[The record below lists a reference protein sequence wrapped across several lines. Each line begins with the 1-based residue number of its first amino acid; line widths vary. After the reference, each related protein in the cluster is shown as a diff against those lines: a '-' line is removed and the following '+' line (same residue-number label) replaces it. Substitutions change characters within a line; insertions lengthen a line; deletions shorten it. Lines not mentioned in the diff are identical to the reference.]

1 MNNISSNSSNSK
13 KEMTAAA
20 TPIDAAAR
28 TKKIFCTSS
37 FRSSNNKTKATAA
50 ATAEGGAPFFP
61 VSFLFFRSDK
71 TLMKRKWLGRS
82 NNKNKDK
89 EDGNKPSV
97 LLHVGAAAIL
107 AESAAMGLA
116 TINNG
121 AAAAAAAGSSK
132 KKRRKRKDGGDVEEE
147 KKAFLHPPPPL
158 PFAERNLGARPKRSS
173 LRNWPPPSAAE
184 ATEAT
189 EADAIEVMMLDKP
202 PSPLSPPSSSKALGG
217 TEDEEAAAAASFL
230 ESSLPIGSRCKKK
243 KE

>member
-1 MNNISSNSSNSK
+1 
-13 KEMTAAA
+13 
-20 TPIDAAAR
+20 
-28 TKKIFCTSS
+28 
-37 FRSSNNKTKATAA
+37 
-50 ATAEGGAPFFP
+50 
-61 VSFLFFRSDK
+61 
-71 TLMKRKWLGRS
+71 MKRKWLGRS

-121 AAAAAAAGSSK
+121 AAAAAVGSSK
-132 KKRRKRKDGGDVEEE
+132 KKRKRKKDGGDVEEE
-147 KKAFLHPPPPL
+147 NNAFLHPPPPL

-189 EADAIEVMMLDKP
+189 EADAIEVMVLDKP
-202 PSPLSPPSSSKALGG
+202 PSPLPPPSSSKALEGG
-217 TEDEEAAAAASFL
+217 TEDEEAAAAAAFL
-230 ESSLPIGSRCKKK
+230 ESSLPIGSRCKKG